1 MIPIFTQNKGW
12 LARGERACRVLL
24 SGTAAIAMFTMMT
37 LTFVDVLGRYLFSS
51 PVTGAYELTEL
62 LLAAV
67 IFIGLP
73 LVTADD
79 GHIAVDLLDGAL
91 SDRVRTIQTWLIQL
105 INIAAFG
112 IFAWLLWENAF
123 KVLRYEDTTAV
134 LKIPYAWLGFLM
146 AVTISFTTLVLVA
159 KFLISLARKTSEG
172 EQ

>member
-1 MIPIFTQNKGW
+1 MIPIFTKNKGA
-12 LARGERACRVLL
+12 LARVERACRALL
-24 SGTAAIAMFTMMT
+24 NGTAAIAMFTMMA
-37 LTFVDVLGRYLFSS
+37 LTMVDVLGRYLFSAPLS
-51 PVTGAYELTEL
+51 GAYEVTEL

-79 GHIAVDLLDGAL
+79 AHIAVDLLDGAL
-91 SDRVRTIQTWLIQL
+91 NDRVRAVQAWLIRF
-105 INIAAFG
+105 INIAAFS

-123 KVLRYEDTTAV
+123 KVLRYEDTTSV

-146 AVTISFTTLVLVA
+146 AVTVSFTTLVLVA
-159 KFLISLARKTSEG
+159 KFFISLSSKSSRG